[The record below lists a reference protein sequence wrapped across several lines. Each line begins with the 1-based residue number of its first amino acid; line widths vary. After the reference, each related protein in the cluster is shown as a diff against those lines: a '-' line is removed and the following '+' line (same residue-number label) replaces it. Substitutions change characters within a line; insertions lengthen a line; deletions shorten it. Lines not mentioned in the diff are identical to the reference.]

1 MIDLLRALTIGVMFG
16 IGLFQLLRRNVI
28 RSAIGLMVL
37 TNAINL
43 FLLMTGAYRGSVAAY
58 VNLSGQRS
66 DALPQALVLT
76 AIVIGMAGF
85 VFLLAMLYVLT
96 LRYRTADADD
106 IADLK
111 H

>member
-1 MIDLLRALTIGVMFG
+1 MLDLLKAIAVGAMFA

-28 RSAIGLMVL
+28 RSAIGLLVI
-37 TNAINL
+37 TNAVNL
-43 FLLMTGAYRGSVAAY
+43 FLLMTGAYRGKVIPY
-58 VNLSGQRS
+58 VNAVGQRS

-85 VFLLAMLYVLT
+85 VLVLALLYVLAM
-96 LRYRTADADD
+96 RYRTADADA

>member
-1 MIDLLRALTIGVMFG
+1 MIDLLKALTIGAMFG

-28 RSAIGLMVL
+28 RSAIGLLVL
-37 TNAINL
+37 TNAVNL
-43 FLLMTGAYRGSVAAY
+43 FLLMTGAYRGRVAAY
-58 VNLSGQRS
+58 VTQSGQRS

-85 VFLLAMLYVLT
+85 VLVLAMLYVLA